1 MSGLCRGDRAVILVT
16 CLGAY
21 FLSLAMIYQM
31 SPFFEVYAR
40 DSCGASSLTVGFIFA
55 AMPASSFLGNLVMDA
70 MIRRFGVDMM
80 LNSGLILLA
89 ASSLGFGLSHN
100 VAGWLCWR
108 AIQGLATAPIYT
120 SISTRLARTFTGEG
134 EFHRVMGLQETCGNV
149 GVTVGPLLGGM
160 LFQYG
165 GFSLPFIV
173 SAALHML
180 FVAVSL
186 SSLLCREKA
195 SESPKT
201 VAADGHCLEAGSE
214 SSVSQESRV
223 TICSV
228 ATLQVLLLSGIS
240 TLCLGVWG
248 AFEPLL
254 GEHFVDVLGPLD
266 HTVIGLLMS
275 LSAVPSTF
283 AALAVASLLRCFR
296 AKWLMAVGLV
306 IYGLGTFFIGS
317 WKLLSPWTSQIGGLL
332 LIGLGWGLCWTPVL
346 PSMVDAA
353 VARLPDTPA
362 AQARHAVSPAVSSI
376 FNASA
381 AFGEAA
387 GPLFGTWLLPK
398 NFQLG
403 PKVIAT
409 FLVIYAA
416 CTFLSGSDKSDGL
429 QSERRERLPT
439 QTRLRSVDQIAVIG
453 SSFSVVTIPTTLAL
467 EETKRL
473 LQQLEEQDIRCGLV
487 IANRILD
494 IEQVSQMAASQQ
506 KTQQV
511 ALEALEALAKREG
524 MEVVRVPYLDREV
537 QGIYGLQY
545 LGKTLVE
552 A

>member
-1 MSGLCRGDRAVILVT
+1 MSRLCQGDRAVILVT

-31 SPFFEVYAR
+31 SPFFEVYVR

-55 AMPASSFLGNLVMDA
+55 TMPACSFLGNLVMDA

-80 LNSGLILLA
+80 LNCGLILLA
-89 ASSLGFGLSHN
+89 ASSLGFGLSN
-100 VAGWLCWR
+100 SVAGWLCWR

-173 SAALHML
+173 SAALHLL

-186 SSLLCREKA
+186 ISLLCREESKETKEPKDLKQVAVDGHSLEA
-195 SESPKT
+195 SE
-201 VAADGHCLEAGSE
+201 GSMSNE
-214 SSVSQESRV
+214 TTV

-283 AALAVASLLRCFR
+283 AALAVASLLRCFK
-296 AKWLMAVGLV
+296 ASWLMALGLV

-317 WKLLSPWTSQIGGLL
+317 WELLSPWTSQIGGLL

-353 VARLPDTPA
+353 MGLLPDTPA
-362 AQARHAVSPAVSSI
+362 AEARHVVSPAVSSI
-376 FNASA
+376 FNALA
-381 AFGEAA
+381 ALGEAA
-387 GPLFGTWLLPK
+387 GPLIGTWLLPE

-403 PKVIAT
+403 PKVIAI

-416 CTFLSGSDKSDGL
+416 CTFLSGLHKREGL

-439 QTRLRSVDQIAVIG
+439 QTRLRSVLPSG
-453 SSFSVVTIPTTLAL
+453 PSENL
-467 EETKRL
+467 E
-473 LQQLEEQDIRCGLV
+473 LEG
-487 IANRILD
+487 
-494 IEQVSQMAASQQ
+494 
-506 KTQQV
+506 
-511 ALEALEALAKREG
+511 
-524 MEVVRVPYLDREV
+524 
-537 QGIYGLQY
+537 
-545 LGKTLVE
+545 
-552 A
+552 